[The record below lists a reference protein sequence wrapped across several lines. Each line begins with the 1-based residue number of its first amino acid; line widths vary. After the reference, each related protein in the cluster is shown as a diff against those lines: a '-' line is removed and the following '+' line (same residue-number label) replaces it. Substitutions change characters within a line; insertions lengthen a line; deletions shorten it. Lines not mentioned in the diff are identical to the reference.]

1 MTVFTIFFKHLWQT
15 NKYNEIDWLLLKLLD
30 KMREEKDELSDLNSQ
45 LKHNRN
51 NLKTFMCA
59 FKESLMS

>member
-1 MTVFTIFFKHLWQT
+1 MTVFTILFKHFWQT

-30 KMREEKDELSDLNSQ
+30 KMREEKDELRNLNSQ
-45 LKHNRN
+45 LKNRN

-59 FKESLMS
+59 LKEILVY